1 MKRSSSVSYESSV
14 EDQKPQSAGQLL
26 VTCARLLNEEALA
39 RTRARTGA
47 PRLRASHAA
56 LLPHLDPE
64 GTRLTELAVR
74 MGVTKQAVGQLVEE
88 MEAMGVLTRTTDAD
102 DGRAKRVRWSA
113 KGRKAALQGVGALG
127 EIENELTSTMGNR
140 PMNTLQTILGD
151 LLPVLQARVT
161 HKPGGLRRTGG
172 PRGRRPRG

>member
-1 MKRSSSVSYESSV
+1 MKRSSSVSYESLA
-14 EDQKPQSAGQLL
+14 EDQNPQSAGYLL

-56 LLPHLDPE
+56 LLPHLDQE

-88 MEAMGVLTRTTDAD
+88 MEAMGVLTRTTDSE

-113 KGRKAALQGVGALG
+113 KGRRASLQGQGALG
-127 EIENELTSTMGNR
+127 EIEQELTAALGNK
-140 PMNTLQTILGD
+140 PMQTLQGLLGD
-151 LLPVLQARVT
+151 LLPVLKSRAT
-161 HKPGGLRRTGG
+161 KLGGQRGG
-172 PRGRRPRG
+172 GQRGRRPRG